1 MNVADFHC
9 DLLSYLERGEGRS
22 VNDPESRASV
32 PLLEAGG
39 VVLQTMAIFSK
50 TTPDS
55 VRCGS
60 EQFKIYFDVVR
71 KQKIKTILAVEN
83 ASNFCGE
90 DEDLEV
96 GLKRIE
102 EWSSKTPIAYISL
115 TWNDENRF
123 GGGNTTKIGIKPD
136 GQELLRW
143 MSGKKIAIDLSHTSD
158 QLAHDILAMIDRDK
172 LDITPVAS
180 HSNFRSVVDLPR
192 NLTDEIALEIGRRG
206 GLIGLNFVRSFLKD
220 FILQVEHA
228 EKLGLLGH
236 FCFGADFFEEHDV
249 PPELS
254 YLKPF
259 FFEGF
264 DTSACYPK
272 VIERL
277 LTRFSRDVIE
287 KIAYKN
293 LIRFLGFA

>member
-1 MNVADFHC
+1 MQVADFHC
-9 DLLSYLERGEGRS
+9 DLLSYLEKGGS
-22 VNDPESRASV
+22 IHDPESRASL

-39 VVLQTMAIFSK
+39 VELQTMAIFSE
-50 TTPDS
+50 TTDDS
-55 VRCGS
+55 VRCGTK
-60 EQFKIYFDVVR
+60 QFEIYLDVVR

-83 ASNFCGE
+83 GSNFCGE
-90 DEDLEV
+90 KEPLET

-102 EWSSKTPIAYISL
+102 AWSSKAPIAYISL
-115 TWNDENRF
+115 TWNGENRF
-123 GGGNTTKIGIKPD
+123 GGGNTSQIGIKPD
-136 GQELLRW
+136 GRELLRW
-143 MSGKKIAIDLSHTSD
+143 MSGKKIAVDLSHTSD
-158 QLAHDILAMIDRDK
+158 RLAHDILAAIDHDK
-172 LDITPVAS
+172 LDIIPVAS
-180 HSNFRSVVDLPR
+180 HSNFRAVVDLPR

-220 FILQVEHA
+220 FTAQVEHA
-228 EKLGLLGH
+228 ERLGLLDH

-264 DTSACYPK
+264 DTSACYPR
-272 VIERL
+272 VIEQL
-277 LTRFSRDVIE
+277 LLRFPKNVVE

-293 LIRFLGFA
+293 LTYFIP